1 MKRESKQFL
10 IIRNDKNKAEASFRN
25 YKLTVLNSEA
35 LRLGLLEIVTTRDSE
50 LEINLSGVK
59 FIDSSI
65 IDVFNI
71 LYRMA
76 KRFNSKVYL
85 SHVEEG
91 LLELIELVKLHSVFD
106 IRKVIPEVEQRN
118 VA

>member
-1 MKRESKQFL
+1 MKRDSKQFL
-10 IIRNDKNKAEASFRN
+10 IIRNEKNKTVASFRN

-35 LRLGLLEIVTTRDSE
+35 IRLGLLDIVTIRDSE

-65 IDVFNI
+65 FDVFN
-71 LYRMA
+71 LLSRMG
-76 KRFNSKVYL
+76 KRFNSRVYL
-85 SHVEEG
+85 SNVGVE

-106 IRKVIPEVEQRN
+106 IKKVIPASQPRK

>member
-1 MKRESKQFL
+1 MKRDNQQFL
-10 IIRNDKNKAEASFRN
+10 IIRNENNKAEASFRN
-25 YKLTVLNSEA
+25 NKLTVLNSEA
-35 LRLGLLEIVTTRDSE
+35 LRLGLLEIVTTRNSE
-50 LEINLSGVK
+50 LEINLSGIK

-71 LYRMA
+71 LFRMA
-76 KRFNSKVYL
+76 KRFNSGVYL
-85 SHVEEG
+85 SHVGAE

-106 IRKVIPEVEQRN
+106 IRKVVPEIKPKK